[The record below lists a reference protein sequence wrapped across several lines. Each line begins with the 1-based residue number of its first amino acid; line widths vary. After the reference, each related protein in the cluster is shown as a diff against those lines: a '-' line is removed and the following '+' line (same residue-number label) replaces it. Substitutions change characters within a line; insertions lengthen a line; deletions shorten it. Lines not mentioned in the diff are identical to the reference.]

1 MMISIFSCLALVGWL
16 SGVSALFLLD
26 CHLAI
31 VDVVSGRCS
40 FHC

>member
-26 CHLAI
+26 CHLI
-31 VDVVSGRCS
+31 VTLLIRDVFC
-40 FHC
+40 